1 MLTAILG
8 GLGAAAAWTVSTVC
22 SSRSSRMLDP
32 SAVVGW
38 VMVFGLLVSGP
49 LALAGGIPPALHGS
63 ALVWLACAGVGNVVG
78 LLFTYAGMR
87 SGQVALVAPVVSTEG
102 AMAALIAIVAGESIA
117 PGVGVTLAVIV
128 LGIALASV
136 PGEPT
141 HERHT
146 ARHLQVVVLAVCAA
160 LAFGGSL
167 YAAGRAGATLPG
179 AWVAAAAR
187 IVGVPVLAVP
197 LALAGRLRLTR
208 RALPLVVASGVCEV
222 LGFYAYTAGARHGIA
237 IAAVLSSQFGSFAAL
252 VGFLFLNERLSRVQ
266 VVGVVVAVMGVAVL
280 SALQA

>member
-8 GLGAAAAWTVSTVC
+8 GLGAAVAWTVSTVC

-38 VMVFGLLVSGP
+38 VMVVGLLVSGP
-49 LALAGGIPPALHGS
+49 LALARGIPSALHGS
-63 ALVWLACAGVGNVVG
+63 ALVWLACAGAGNVIG

-87 SGQVALVAPVVSTEG
+87 SGQVALVAPVVSSEG
-102 AMAALIAIVAGESIA
+102 AMAALIAILAGESLA
-117 PGVGVTLAVIV
+117 PGVGATLAVIA
-128 LGIALASV
+128 LGIALASI
-136 PGEPT
+136 PGEPR

-146 ARHLQVVVLAVCAA
+146 TRHLRVIVLALCAA

-167 YAAGRAGATLPG
+167 YAAGRAGATLPS

-197 LALAGRLRLTR
+197 LALAGRLRLTS
-208 RALPLVVASGVCEV
+208 RAAPLVVASGVCEV

-237 IAAVLSSQFGSFAAL
+237 IAAVLASQFGSFAAL
-252 VGFLFLNERLSRVQ
+252 VGFLVLGERLSRVQ
-266 VVGVVVAVMGVAVL
+266 VLGVVAAVVGVAVL
-280 SALQA
+280 SAIQA